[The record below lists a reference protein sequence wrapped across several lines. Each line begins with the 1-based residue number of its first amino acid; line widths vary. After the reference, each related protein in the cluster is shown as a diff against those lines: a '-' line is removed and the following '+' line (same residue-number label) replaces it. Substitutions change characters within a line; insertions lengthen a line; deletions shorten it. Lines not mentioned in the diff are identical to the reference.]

1 MVMLRLYL
9 VLVVAGL
16 MLPRQDNFATKTER
30 LSVFRGSLLSNNPAL
45 KMMSRKIFFAKR
57 SET

>member
-1 MVMLRLYL
+1 MYL
-9 VLVVAGL
+9 VLVVGL